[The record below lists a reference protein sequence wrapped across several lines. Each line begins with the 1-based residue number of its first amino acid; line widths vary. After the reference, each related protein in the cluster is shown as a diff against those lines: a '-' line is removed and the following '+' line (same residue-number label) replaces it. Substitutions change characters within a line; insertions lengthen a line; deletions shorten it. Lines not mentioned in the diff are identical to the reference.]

1 MLIGA
6 HVSPSDPLAE
16 ARLRDA
22 DCVQLFLSNP
32 QSWKKPVPREDA
44 GELRTADV
52 PIYVHAP
59 YLVNVAS
66 ANNRVRI
73 PSRKILQ
80 DTCDAAAA
88 IGAAGVIVHGGHVG
102 AETDLSVGFDNW
114 RKALERLETDV
125 PLLIENTAGGNHAIA
140 RYVDTIAR
148 LWEVVGPLGA
158 GLCFDTCHAHAAG
171 EDVTQA
177 AERLQS
183 VTGGI
188 DLVHCNDSKDARG
201 SGRDR
206 HENLGAGRVDP
217 EALVEVVR
225 LAGAPV
231 VVETPGPAAAQ
242 AEDIAWLR
250 KRLDA

>member
-1 MLIGA
+1 MLLIGA
-6 HVSPSDPLAE
+6 HVGNTDPLAE
-16 ARLRDA
+16 ADLRAA

-32 QSWKKPVPREDA
+32 QSWKKPAPRGDA
-44 GELRTADV
+44 ETLRAADL

-66 ANNRVRI
+66 ANNKVRI

-88 IGAAGVIVHGGHVG
+88 IGAAGVIVHGGHVD
-102 AETDLSVGFDNW
+102 AATPLETGIDNW
-114 RKALERLETDV
+114 RKALERLEATV
-125 PLLIENTAGGNHAIA
+125 PVLVENTAGGEHALA

-158 GLCFDTCHAHAAG
+158 GFCYDTCHAHAAG
-171 EDVTQA
+171 EDVVA
-177 AERLQS
+177 AGERLRAI
-183 VTGGI
+183 TGRI

-206 HENLGAGRVDP
+206 HEHLGQGRIPP
-217 EALVEVVR
+217 EALIEVVR
-225 LAGAPV
+225 QAGAPV
-231 VVETPGPAAAQ
+231 VCETPGPADAQ
-242 AEDIAWLR
+242 ADDLAWLR
-250 KRLDA
+250 ARLG